1 GRLVR
6 RGRRYG
12 LRRRRCLAAGHP
24 RHRDR
29 GDLRRRRVSHER
41 VRGPV
46 PRLPP
51 DRIAGLG
58 RARRHVPVVRPR
70 SHSLHAHPQ
79 VDGRAR
85 ALEQLRERVRLGR
98 LLVPDRAARGAAA
111 VARSRG
117 AAPAVA
123 ASLRRGARSL
133 PGRGPR
139 SRADVF
145 GPGDPSAHGHR
156 RDVLRW
162 PLRRDA
168 AAPPRKVSRSESMA
182 ASRTLAGKV
191 ALVTGASRGIGVA
204 IARRLAAEGA
214 AVAVVARTL
223 HAEHDARLAGSLS
236 ETVAA
241 IENDGGRAVAIVAN
255 LADPTDRARI
265 VPAARD
271 ALGPVDVLVHNAAAA
286 IYAPVAEMP
295 LRRRQ
300 TVFEVN
306 VHAALDLAQAVLP
319 DMRAAGRGSIV
330 NLSSATS
337 VLPPP
342 PPALGAPTTMSIYG
356 ASKAALERLTIGL
369 AAEVYAD
376 GIAVNTIAPVAA
388 VATPGAEALVGRLL
402 EEHPELVEPVE
413 WLAEAVAI
421 LAAYDARQCTG
432 RNLYSGPFLDEL
444 GRKPRGAAG

>member
-1 GRLVR
+1 MN
-6 RGRRYG
+6 
-12 LRRRRCLAAGHP
+12 
-24 RHRDR
+24 
-29 GDLRRRRVSHER
+29 
-41 VRGPV
+41 
-46 PRLPP
+46 
-51 DRIAGLG
+51 
-58 RARRHVPVVRPR
+58 
-70 SHSLHAHPQ
+70 
-79 VDGRAR
+79 
-85 ALEQLRERVRLGR
+85 
-98 LLVPDRAARGAAA
+98 AAA
-111 VARSRG
+111 
-117 AAPAVA
+117 
-123 ASLRRGARSL
+123 
-133 PGRGPR
+133 
-139 SRADVF
+139 
-145 GPGDPSAHGHR
+145 
-156 RDVLRW
+156 
-162 PLRRDA
+162 
-168 AAPPRKVSRSESMA
+168 
-182 ASRTLAGKV
+182 RTLAGKV
-191 ALVTGASRGIGVA
+191 ALVTGASRGLGVA

-223 HAEHDARLAGSLS
+223 HAESDARLVGSLS

-271 ALGPVDVLVHNAAAA
+271 VLGPVDVLVHNAAAA

-337 VLPPP
+337 VLPAP

-402 EEHPELVEPVE
+402 AEHPELVEPVE

-421 LAAYDARQCTG
+421 LATCDPRTCTG
-432 RNLYSGPFLDEL
+432 RVLYSGPFLDEME
-444 GRKPRGAAG
+444 RKPR